1 MTVVNEISLNIED
14 VLKNLLPEQISAA
27 LERAGQLV
35 ENESKKKCGV
45 DSGILRASITH
56 QVEENAVHIGS
67 NVEYGPYH
75 HDKNPFLQEAIDE
88 NMQEILDCFNNILRE

>member
-14 VLKNLLPEQISAA
+14 VLKNLLPEHISEA

-56 QVEENAVHIGS
+56 QVEENAVYIGS

-88 NMQEILDCFNNILRE
+88 NMQEILDCFSNILRE

>member
-14 VLKNLLPEQISAA
+14 VLKNLLPEQIESA
-27 LERAGQLV
+27 LDRAGQLV
-35 ENESKKKCGV
+35 ENEAKKKCGV

-56 QVEENAVHIGS
+56 QGEENAVHIGS

-75 HDKNPFLQEAIDE
+75 HAKNPFLQEALDE
-88 NMQEILDCFNNILRE
+88 NMQEILNCFNSLLEG